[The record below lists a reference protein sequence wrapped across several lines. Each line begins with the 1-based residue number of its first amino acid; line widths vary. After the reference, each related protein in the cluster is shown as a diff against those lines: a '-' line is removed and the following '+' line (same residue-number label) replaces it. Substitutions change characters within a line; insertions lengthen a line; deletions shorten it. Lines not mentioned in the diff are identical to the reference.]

1 MGLNDHMQRLGTPM
15 QSADKQLGFD
25 LDLAVM
31 EDEALIVLAE
41 ECEYGP
47 ARDELIVRYDAQIDR
62 LIGWMARSYRLT
74 QGDLEDARQNAVFW
88 VVEAI
93 TKYDTEQ
100 IGKVRG
106 CSFRSF
112 VHRVLMSRFKDFTK
126 HLRRV
131 ECRYDRSSECAVE
144 EFSETD
150 VNAEP
155 EDPAL
160 IVAEKESINRLHQTL
175 SGLDSESGRLWQL
188 LADGTS
194 LRQIAAT
201 LDVSYDSI
209 KRRRRKLIE
218 QLKTQLNEA
227 APDLA

>member
-1 MGLNDHMQRLGTPM
+1 MQCDEPRR
-15 QSADKQLGFD
+15 GFD

-31 EDEALIVLAE
+31 EDEALVVLAE

-47 ARDELIVRYDAQIDR
+47 ARDELIVRYDSQIDR

-74 QGDLEDARQNAVFW
+74 PTDLEDARQNAVFW

-131 ECRYDRSSECAVE
+131 ECHYDRSTPSAVE
-144 EFSETD
+144 EFSQVD
-150 VNAEP
+150 GNDEP

-160 IVAEKESINRLHQTL
+160 IAEEKESINRLQQTL
-175 SGLDSESGRLWQL
+175 TNLDSDAGRLWQL
-188 LADGTS
+188 LAEGTS
-194 LRQIAAT
+194 LRQIATA
-201 LDVSYDSI
+201 LDLSYDCV

-218 QLKTQLNEA
+218 QLKSRLNEPA
-227 APDLA
+227 SGSA